1 MNDKKR
7 TPVEEEE
14 ETLFFGLYKKKKE
27 SYSWDLSTDI
37 VIIIVC
43 LCFAAR
49 MIYDSVRFFRTYGL
63 NPLNIVMASAFFV
76 FGLLGIRA
84 AYSRLLHAVRL
95 TRRHREE
102 KKQQV

>member
-63 NPLNIVMASAFFV
+63 NPLNIVMASALDRKSV
-76 FGLLGIRA
+76 
-84 AYSRLLHAVRL
+84 V
-95 TRRHREE
+95 
-102 KKQQV
+102 